1 MRTLLAGG
9 RVYTAAGIKKC
20 DVIINGTTI
29 FALTESSYYM
39 EFDQVIRCDNFFITP
54 GFKDVHVHFRE
65 PGFSYKETIASGT
78 MAAAHGG
85 YTTVCTMP
93 NLKPAPSTLE
103 TLAVQQKRIEKDAC
117 IKVLPYG
124 TITADQSGTGSL
136 SKMEEMAPFV
146 AGFSDD
152 GKGVQPETVMKTA
165 MMKAKELGKLIVA
178 HCEDERFPTTDPA
191 SEYKQVE
198 RDLQLVEETGCSY
211 HICHVSTAESVELI
225 RQAKKKHLDVTC
237 ETAPHYLLFTEDDVK
252 GRPSFKMN
260 PPLRKEK
267 DRDALRQAIVEGTV
281 DMIATDHAPHS
292 KEEKSGS
299 FANSLFGIVGLETAF
314 PVLYTRL
321 VKTGFLSLDKLIELL
336 SIAPAKR
343 FGLGEFDVGNAAD
356 LSVWDLEKEYVIHSD
371 DFFSMGKAMPYEGMR
386 VLGENV
392 LTLVDGEIVYKR
404 NRKNERL

>member
-1 MRTLLAGG
+1 
-9 RVYTAAGIKKC
+9 
-20 DVIINGTTI
+20 
-29 FALTESSYYM
+29 
-39 EFDQVIRCDNFFITP
+39 
-54 GFKDVHVHFRE
+54 
-65 PGFSYKETIASGT
+65 
-78 MAAAHGG
+78 
-85 YTTVCTMP
+85 
-93 NLKPAPSTLE
+93 
-103 TLAVQQKRIEKDAC
+103 
-117 IKVLPYG
+117 
-124 TITADQSGTGSL
+124 
-136 SKMEEMAPFV
+136 MEEMAPFV

-152 GKGVQPETVMKTA
+152 GKGVQPETVMKAA

-299 FANSLFGIVGLETAF
+299 FANSLFGIVSKLSVAMQILLLCVTLREGLPLQHLF
-314 PVLYTRL
+314 GLL
-321 VKTGFLSLDKLIELL
+321 CLL
-336 SIAPAKR
+336 SMP
-343 FGLGEFDVGNAAD
+343 VT
-356 LSVWDLEKEYVIHSD
+356 VVI
-371 DFFSMGKAMPYEGMR
+371 FIPLR
-386 VLGENV
+386 
-392 LTLVDGEIVYKR
+392 R
-404 NRKNERL
+404 